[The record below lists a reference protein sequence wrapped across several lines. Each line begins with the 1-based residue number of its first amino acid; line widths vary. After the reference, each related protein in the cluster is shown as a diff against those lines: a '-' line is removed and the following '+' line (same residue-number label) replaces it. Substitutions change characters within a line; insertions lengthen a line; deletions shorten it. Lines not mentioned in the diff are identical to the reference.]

1 MDLGFSPRIRRERLA
16 AELRALRGK
25 MTAAQLAA
33 KIGRAQSTIT
43 RLETLKSLPDVGL
56 VLDILDALGVVE
68 PKRSELLTLARDGG
82 KRGWWRAFTGMPA
95 AQAGRA
101 ELEEGAV
108 TLREYAAVYVPGL
121 LQSRGYALVRFEDR
135 DAYDEFDT
143 DAALAGRQERQRILT
158 RADQPVHYMAI
169 LDETVLRR
177 RTAPPDVMREQIDH
191 LLRAMSLERVTV
203 RVLPFGA
210 EPEHY
215 AFPFTSFS
223 IYEFRD
229 PADPRIVAVETDSSD
244 MHLGDQEDL
253 DRYRLTFE
261 RIDAAALDPDQSARL
276 IEGARP

>member
-1 MDLGFSPRIRRERLA
+1 VIDEGVAVDLGFSPRIRRERLA

-169 LDETVLRR
+169 LDET
-177 RTAPPDVMREQIDH
+177 IDH